1 MGGSGLRVVCDGD
14 VWWWCVMGGG
24 GVEGCGGG
32 VAVGGWRVAG
42 GGVGWRVV
50 VVVVPS
56 PFHAPPSN
64 TRYDRIT
71 LCVCVCVCVGKG
83 IVSFCHATRN
93 SPHSDHTFSSLTH
106 HTLITHSHYTL

>member
-1 MGGSGLRVVCDGD
+1 MVMCGGG
-14 VWWWCVMGGG
+14 VWWVMGGG
-24 GVEGCGGG
+24 GVGGG
-32 VAVGGWRVAG
+32 GWGGWQVAG
-42 GGVGWRVV
+42 WGGGWRVV

-71 LCVCVCVCVGKG
+71 LCVCVCVCVCVGKG

>member
-1 MGGSGLRVVCDGD
+1 MVMCGGG
-14 VWWWCVMGGG
+14 VWWVMGGG
-24 GVEGCGGG
+24 GVGGWGGG
-32 VAVGGWRVAG
+32 GGRWRVGGVAG
-42 GGVGWRVV
+42 GGWGGWRVV

-71 LCVCVCVCVGKG
+71 LCVCVCVGKG